1 LSENYAGDSAKQLAS
16 TFVPGSL
23 SMISGSQLATFL
35 VASLIIIVVPGP
47 SVLFTLA
54 RGVAWGRAVAVL
66 TVLGNSLGTLTM
78 SVIVALGLGPLL
90 EHSKAFTVVLE
101 LAGGSYLLWLGF
113 EALRHR
119 HEHAR
124 AMTEREAQR
133 PSNIHIVRQGYV
145 VGILNPKSLVF
156 FAAVFPHFVN
166 RAQGNV
172 TVQLLLFGAM
182 FSVLAF
188 CSDSTWGIIAGTARE
203 WLSGS
208 PSRLVVLRSVGA
220 CVMMTLGT
228 IIIVSALLS

>member
-1 LSENYAGDSAKQLAS
+1 
-16 TFVPGSL
+16 
-23 SMISGSQLATFL
+23 MISGSQLATFL
-35 VASLIIIVVPGP
+35 VASLIIIIVPGP

-66 TVLGNSLGTLTM
+66 TVLGNSLGTLTL

-101 LAGGSYLLWLGF
+101 LVGGAYLLWLGL

-124 AMTEREAQR
+124 AMTEREARR
-133 PSNIHIVRQGYV
+133 PSNIHIIRQGYV

-156 FAAVFPHFVN
+156 FAAVFPHFVT
-166 RAQGNV
+166 RGHGDNV
-172 TVQLLLFGAM
+172 TLQLLLFGGM

-208 PSRLVVLRSVGA
+208 PTRLVVLRSVGA

>member
-1 LSENYAGDSAKQLAS
+1 
-16 TFVPGSL
+16 
-23 SMISGSQLATFL
+23 MISGSQLATFL
-35 VASLIIIVVPGP
+35 VASLIIIIVPGP

-54 RGVAWGRAVAVL
+54 RGVAWGRAVAVF
-66 TVLGNSLGTLTM
+66 TVLGNSLGTLTL

-90 EHSKAFTVVLE
+90 EHSRAFTIVLE
-101 LAGGSYLLWLGF
+101 LIGGAYLLWLGL

-156 FAAVFPHFVN
+156 FAAVFPHFVD
-166 RAQGNV
+166 RRHGDNV
-172 TVQLLLFGAM
+172 TVQLLLFGVM
-182 FSVLAF
+182 FSILAF
-188 CSDSTWGIIAGTARE
+188 CSDSTWGVIAGTARE

-208 PSRLVVLRSVGA
+208 PTRLVVLRSVGA

>member
-1 LSENYAGDSAKQLAS
+1 L
-16 TFVPGSL
+16 
-23 SMISGSQLATFL
+23 
-35 VASLIIIVVPGP
+35 
-47 SVLFTLA
+47 
-54 RGVAWGRAVAVL
+54 
-66 TVLGNSLGTLTM
+66 

-90 EHSKAFTVVLE
+90 EHSKAFTIVLE
-101 LAGGSYLLWLGF
+101 LVGGAYLLWLGL

-119 HEHAR
+119 REHAR

-133 PSNIHIVRQGYV
+133 PSNIHIIRQGYV

-156 FAAVFPHFVN
+156 FAAVFPHFVT
-166 RAQGNV
+166 RGHGDNV
-172 TVQLLLFGAM
+172 TLQLLLFGGM

-208 PSRLVVLRSVGA
+208 PTRLVVLRSVGA